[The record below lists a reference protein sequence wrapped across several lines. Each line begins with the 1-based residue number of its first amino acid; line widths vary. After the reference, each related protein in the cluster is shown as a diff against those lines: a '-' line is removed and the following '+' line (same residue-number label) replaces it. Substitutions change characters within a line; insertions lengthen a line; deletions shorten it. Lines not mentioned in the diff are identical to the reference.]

1 MEFKKDIRSQ
11 EKIFRKKKN
20 TTNQMKPKPHEFES
34 ENANAMITKEDW
46 VEHPVVSVRVLA
58 QTSQLDWTWCLT
70 VSVQGSLQQQQN
82 NHDRYTCYACQVRK
96 VTEAQ
101 AYSHFCSKRPYT
113 YA

>member
-1 MEFKKDIRSQ
+1 
-11 EKIFRKKKN
+11 
-20 TTNQMKPKPHEFES
+20 MKPKPHEFEN

-96 VTEAQ
+96 SQKPKLILISVQ
-101 AYSHFCSKRPYT
+101 KDLIPMHSIKSKLT
-113 YA
+113 